1 MIRLPKVLLGLL
13 VLTLLLS
20 LAMPVLAAEA
30 KGKIKT
36 VTPDKQEF
44 VLTDGNQKDW
54 TMNLNKDGKVFINDK
69 ESKLADLQAGDEV
82 IVTYAKEGEKLSASE
97 VRCTRK

>member
-1 MIRLPKVLLGLL
+1 MIRLPKVFLGLL
-13 VLTLLLS
+13 ALTLLLS
-20 LAMPVLAAEA
+20 LALPVLAAEA

-36 VTPDKQEF
+36 VTPDKHEF
-44 VLTDGNQKDW
+44 VLSDANQKDW
-54 TMNLNKDGKVFINDK
+54 TMHLSKDGKVFINDK